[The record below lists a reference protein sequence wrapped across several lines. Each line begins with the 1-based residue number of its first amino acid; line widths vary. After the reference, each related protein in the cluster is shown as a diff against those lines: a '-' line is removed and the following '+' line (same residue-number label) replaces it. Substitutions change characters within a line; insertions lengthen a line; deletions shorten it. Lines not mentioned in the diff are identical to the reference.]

1 MLDMRRTYI
10 LRPWRRYP
18 LYADEDASVELR
30 LGEDSCAEIFDGET
44 VDQAWVWAA
53 EKMEK
58 DDVVAVLGRPDSGKT
73 SYTTLAAN
81 IAVSKYGR
89 CSVVSLDPGQTY
101 FTPPTVVGAAAVEK
115 QVFDLAELKPFW
127 QVPVGTTSAPH
138 GTAVILETLVGV
150 AERLVRPVL
159 VDMDG
164 WVEGSAAAAHKS
176 ALIKTLQCTK
186 AVLLNLEKDALSDA
200 VSEAVA
206 AVLNI
211 PASGHVRQRA
221 PEERKK
227 IREWLYRRFLGDLS
241 LRMIP
246 RTWVELKPVGFQG
259 LEPGELYSQ
268 VERKLGETLGE
279 SAATHRKRGGLVCY
293 LYDSHNT
300 YTSLG
305 LFCGFDRERDA
316 VKILC
321 QNCQGVKRI
330 LVGRVF
336 LTAEGEE
343 LFTLD

>member
-1 MLDMRRTYI
+1 LK
-10 LRPWRRYP
+10 
-18 LYADEDASVELR
+18 
-30 LGEDSCAEIFDGET
+30 LGEDSCAEIFDGNT
-44 VDQAWVWAA
+44 VEPAWVWAA
-53 EKMEK
+53 EKIER

-115 QVFDLAELKPFW
+115 QVYDLAELKPFW

-138 GTAVILETLVGV
+138 GAAVILEMLVGL

-176 ALIKTLQCTK
+176 AILKTLRCTK
-186 AVLLNLEKDALSDA
+186 AVLLNLEKETVSDA
-200 VSEAVA
+200 VSEAGI
-206 AVLNI
+206 AVLSI

-221 PEERKK
+221 PEERKR

-241 LRMIP
+241 LRIIP
-246 RTWVELKPVGFQG
+246 RTWVELKAVGFQG
-259 LEPGELYSQ
+259 LGPEELYSQ
-268 VERKLGETLGE
+268 AERRLGETVGE
-279 SAATHRKRGGLVCY
+279 SANMLRKRGGLVCY

-300 YTSLG
+300 YTSLA
-305 LFCGFDRERDA
+305 LFCGVDRERDA
-316 VKILC
+316 VKVLC
-321 QNCQGVKRI
+321 QTCQGVKRI

-336 LTAEGEE
+336 LTADGEE
-343 LFTLD
+343 QFTLD